1 MSEIT
6 LIGIDLAKNIFRINC
21 LDENGKRVMNKNL
34 HREGELHISP
44 ESLCRFKSQI
54 RFLTRRNQGKAFE
67 QVIERLNR
75 YLTGWFAYYRYGCR
89 PSLLKRLDEWIR
101 RSGRHA

>member
-34 HREGELHISP
+34 HRESVVQFFA
-44 ESLCRFKSQI
+44 SLSECTVAMEACASSHYWGRTKRWPPCSDRKQ
-54 RFLTRRNQGKAFE
+54 RFLSLSFSS
-67 QVIERLNR
+67 L
-75 YLTGWFAYYRYGCR
+75 GC
-89 PSLLKRLDEWIR
+89 LY
-101 RSGRHA
+101 

>member
-34 HREGELHISP
+34 HRESVVQFFA
-44 ESLCRFKSQI
+44 SLSECTVAMEACASSHYWGRTMKSLGHTI
-54 RFLTRRNQGKAFE
+54 KLIHPRYVTPYRLRRQE
-67 QVIERLNR
+67 
-75 YLTGWFAYYRYGCR
+75 
-89 PSLLKRLDEWIR
+89 
-101 RSGRHA
+101 

>member
-34 HREGELHISP
+34 HRESVV
-44 ESLCRFKSQI
+44 Q
-54 RFLTRRNQGKAFE
+54 FLRRYPNVQWPWKPA
-67 QVIERLNR
+67 QVPI
-75 YLTGWFAYYRYGCR
+75 TGDA
-89 PSLLKRLDEWIR
+89 P
-101 RSGRHA
+101 